1 MRKEKRSAL
10 TRRIAP
16 RASAFARAPVVER
29 AWLASLTL
37 GGVHHRAVAT
47 ADKLCSCL
55 CSKSGV
61 GVAQFF
67 HSPALVGFEDDDE
80 DENEAPFEVGCDL
93 CSLRGESDIERPVLP
108 SVTRSTFD
116 ADRQLE

>member
-1 MRKEKRSAL
+1 ME
-10 TRRIAP
+10 
-16 RASAFARAPVVER
+16 RASLAR
-29 AWLASLTL
+29 LTL